1 MQQQPS
7 VNQSIQSVRGK
18 KSPKGGKACCWIT
31 QATRTCLADC
41 GAFALSPRNEDI
53 CALVIKHHTA
63 GTVAVADLGVETWEA
78 AKGKMQRGKVSCPRV
93 LWAAELGSPPGCSDR
108 SASGRGSA
116 GSQTAGCDLPDTS
129 SRFLVRVQTLHLCPL
144 YFHFIALFKSNKNW
158 PEAMTREKREGF
170 QTLKSCYQI
179 GEGKKRKWRQ
189 SHAFRHP
196 NAKTFFTG

>member
-1 MQQQPS
+1 MLLPTWGWKPEKRQKVKCKGEKSAVLVCYEQQNWGLRRAAP
-7 VNQSIQSVRGK
+7 IDR
-18 KSPKGGKACCWIT
+18 PADGGRPVHK
-31 QATRTCLADC
+31 
-41 GAFALSPRNEDI
+41 
-53 CALVIKHHTA
+53 
-63 GTVAVADLGVETWEA
+63 
-78 AKGKMQRGKVSCPRV
+78 PRV
-93 LWAAELGSPPGCSDR
+93 A
-108 SASGRGSA
+108 
-116 GSQTAGCDLPDTS
+116 TS